1 MQIVLVF
8 LLPHFNDMYSPT
20 TTKELQHTTTELL
33 KVVHE
38 HAITTADLE
47 HLRDVLR
54 FHEYR
59 YYILNDPLISDYEYD
74 QLYKELEKLEA
85 ADPSLITP
93 DSPTQRVAKGLGND
107 FKKVQHL
114 VPMLSLENSYN
125 ADDLYDWDRKA
136 KEASGLDEI
145 EYCVEPKFDGASISL
160 IYENDL
166 LTRGATRGDGTEGE
180 EITTNIRQIKSI
192 PLSAPFSKYGIRQ
205 IEIRGEILMSKKNF
219 KAYNDQLAEENLPPL
234 ANPRNA
240 ASGTLRIKDAKEVA
254 RRNLEAFLYHVGY
267 VAMAVDKSSMYD
279 VMHTHS
285 SALQL
290 MWELGFRSPE
300 KEKKVVRGIQAVIDH
315 INAFEEKRDDLP
327 YEIDG
332 MVIKVNDLQLQDK
345 MGMTSHHPRW
355 AIAYKFK
362 ARQGTSKLRAVEY
375 QVGRTGAVTPVAKID
390 PVAIGGVTVT
400 SISLHNEDFIADKD
414 LMIGDTVLVER
425 AGDVI
430 PYIVKSMAELRNG
443 DEQKIQFPE
452 YCPVCNSKLEKP
464 EGEAVWRCM
473 NYHCEAQIVERIIHF
488 TSKDAMDIRGMG
500 DANVR
505 KFYELGFLKDIPG
518 LYQLPYDQIK
528 KLDGY
533 GAKSVDNLQTALENS
548 KKQPLFRLINA
559 LGIRFVGEA
568 TAKTLA
574 NSAKHLLEIKDRS
587 IEDLQQLEDIGPRV
601 AGSIYGFF
609 HDEENIE
616 MLKQLEQLGLQL
628 NNEQKE
634 QQHDGNLTGITFLFT
649 GTLPTLKRSQA
660 EQMAEEQG
668 ASILGGVSAK
678 LHYLVVGEDAGS
690 KLEKAK
696 KIGTIKIISEEEFLN
711 LLKK

>member
-1 MQIVLVF
+1 
-8 LLPHFNDMYSPT
+8 MYSIDSTKQLQQT
-20 TTKELQHTTTELL
+20 TTDLLQLLNSHGIDATKTEP
-33 KVVHE
+33 
-38 HAITTADLE
+38 
-47 HLRDVLR
+47 LRNVLR

-59 YYILNDPLISDYEYD
+59 YYVLNDPLISDFEYD
-74 QLYKELEKLEA
+74 QLYKALEKIET
-85 ADPSLITP
+85 ADPSIITP

-125 ADDLYDWDRKA
+125 ADDLIDWDRKA
-136 KEASGLDEI
+136 KEASGLATI

-166 LTRGATRGDGTEGE
+166 LIRGATRGDGTEGE
-180 EITTNIRQIKSI
+180 EITTNIKQIRSI
-192 PLSAPFSKYGIRQ
+192 PLSAAFSNFGIKQ

-240 ASGTLRIKDAKEVA
+240 ASGSLRIKDAKEVA

-267 VAMAVDKSSMYD
+267 INMSKDGGKQYEELQ
-279 VMHTHS
+279 THS
-285 SALQL
+285 GALKM

-300 KEKKVVRGIQAVIDH
+300 KEKKICKGIQEVIDYC
-315 INAFEEKRDDLP
+315 NEFELKRDTLP

-332 MVIKVNDLQLQDK
+332 MVIKVNDLQLQDR

-400 SISLHNEDFIADKD
+400 SISLHNQDFIAEKD

-430 PYIVKSMAELRNG
+430 PYIVKSMAELRDG
-443 DEQKIQFPE
+443 SEEKIIFPTH
-452 YCPVCNSKLEKP
+452 CPVCNSPLVKP
-464 EGEAVWRCM
+464 QEEAVWRCN

-488 TSKDAMDIRGMG
+488 NSKDAMDIRGMG

-505 KFYELGFLKDIPG
+505 KFYESGFLKDIPG
-518 LYQLPYDQIK
+518 LYRLPFDQIK
-528 KLDGY
+528 TLEGY

-548 KKQPLFRLINA
+548 KKQPLFRLIYA

-574 NSAKHLLEIKDRS
+574 NATNHLLDIAGKSLE
-587 IEDLQQLEDIGPRV
+587 ELQQLEDIGPRV
-601 AGSIYGFF
+601 AGSIHDFF
-609 HDEENIE
+609 SNEENIA
-616 MLKQLEQLGLQL
+616 MLKELESLGLQL
-628 NNEQKE
+628 KNEQKE
-634 QQHDGNLTGITFLFT
+634 RTHEGNLTGVTFLFT

-660 EQMAEEQG
+660 EQMAEEHG
-668 ASILGGVSAK
+668 GSILSGVSAK
-678 LHYLVVGEDAGS
+678 LNYLVVGEDAGS

-696 KIGTIKIISEEEFLN
+696 KISTVKIITEEEFLA
-711 LLKK
+711 LLKN

>member
-1 MQIVLVF
+1 
-8 LLPHFNDMYSPT
+8 MYSPDTTKQLQQT
-20 TTKELQHTTTELL
+20 TTVLLQHLTKKGLDKNDVEELR
-33 KVVHE
+33 E
-38 HAITTADLE
+38 
-47 HLRDVLR
+47 VLR

-74 QLYKELEKLEA
+74 QLYKSLEKMEA
-85 ADPSLITP
+85 EEPSLITA

-125 ADDLYDWDRKA
+125 ADDLIDWDRKA
-136 KEASGLDEI
+136 REASGLDEI

-160 IYENDL
+160 IYEDDML
-166 LTRGATRGDGTEGE
+166 VRGATRGDGTEGE

-192 PLSAPFSKYGIRQ
+192 PLSAAFSTYGIKQ

-240 ASGTLRIKDAKEVA
+240 ASGSLRIKDAKEVA

-267 VAMAVDKSSMYD
+267 LMKYD
-279 VMHTHS
+279 VRSTKYEDILTHS
-285 SALQL
+285 DALKML
-290 MWELGFRSPE
+290 WNLGFRSPE
-300 KEKKVVRGIQAVIDH
+300 KEKKILKGIHAVVEY
-315 INAFEEKRDDLP
+315 INEFELKRDDLP

-332 MVIKVNDLQLQDK
+332 MVIKVDDLQLQDK

-400 SISLHNEDFIADKD
+400 SISLHNEEFIAEKD
-414 LMIGDTVLVER
+414 LMLGDTVLVER

-430 PYIVKSMAELRNG
+430 PYIVKSMPELRTG
-443 DEQKIQFPE
+443 TEEKIKFPTE
-452 YCPVCNSKLEKP
+452 CPVCKSKLVKP
-464 EGEAVWRCM
+464 EAEAVWRCV

-505 KFYELGFLKDIPG
+505 KFYDLGYLKDIPT
-518 LYQLPYDQIK
+518 LYQLPFDKIK
-528 KLDGY
+528 VLEGY
-533 GAKSVDNLQTALENS
+533 GAKSVDNLQTAIENS
-548 KKQPLFRLINA
+548 KKQPLYRLINA

-574 NSAKHLLEIKDRS
+574 NATKHLLDIATKTQE
-587 IEDLQQLEDIGPRV
+587 ELQQMEDVGPRV
-601 AGSIYGFF
+601 AGSIQEFF
-609 HDEENIE
+609 SNQENIDI
-616 MLKQLEQLGLQL
+616 LKQLESLGLQL
-628 NNEQKE
+628 KNEQKDTK
-634 QQHDGNLTGITFLFT
+634 HDGNLTGVTFLFT
-649 GTLPTLKRSQA
+649 GTMPTLKRSEA
-660 EQMAEEQG
+660 EQMAEDQG
-668 ASILGGVSAK
+668 GTILSGVSAK
-678 LHYLVVGEDAGS
+678 LNYLVVGEDAGS

-696 KIGTIKIISEEEFLN
+696 KISSIKIINEEEFAA